1 MSQPEYIA
9 ALLSIIVGLALTDLA
24 QSFRELVRP
33 RRKVNWHWLPLLWA
47 ANMFFLAIQ
56 LWWNSF
62 ALLTEAT
69 STFFFPF
76 LLTFL
81 LLYLACAFALP
92 DPGWRKSQP
101 GSDAPGS
108 KVPIET
114 LGTEPSLDLKAFH
127 FSKAHRRWFFGILI
141 GSLVAGQVG
150 TQVARALAEG
160 FSASRVEMLLNGGA
174 AALLGTLALTD
185 RWWVHAPLSVLSFLF
200 LVRSTVLTVL
210 GG

>member
-24 QSFRELVRP
+24 RSFRELVRP
-33 RRKVNWHWLPLLWA
+33 QRKVNWHWLPLLWA

-76 LLTFL
+76 LFTFL

-101 GSDAPGS
+101 RGDAPGS

-127 FSKAHRRWFFGILI
+127 FSKAHRWWFFGILI

-160 FSASRVEMLLNGGA
+160 FSASRVEMLVNGGA
-174 AALLGTLALTD
+174 AALLGTLGLTD

>member
-101 GSDAPGS
+101 RGGAPRSGVS
-108 KVPIET
+108 TET

-127 FSKAHRRWFFGILI
+127 FS
-141 GSLVAGQVG
+141 VAAQQV
-150 TQVARALAEG
+150 VK
-160 FSASRVEMLLNGGA
+160 S
-174 AALLGTLALTD
+174 
-185 RWWVHAPLSVLSFLF
+185 SV
-200 LVRSTVLTVL
+200 
-210 GG
+210 